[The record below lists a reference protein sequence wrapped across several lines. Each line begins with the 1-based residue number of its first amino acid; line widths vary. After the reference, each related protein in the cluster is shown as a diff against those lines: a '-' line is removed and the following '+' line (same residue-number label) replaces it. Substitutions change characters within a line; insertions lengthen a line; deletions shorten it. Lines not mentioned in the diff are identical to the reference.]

1 MKNVQCYM
9 MKEKITINKL
19 VHLKHL
25 SGMAYFSNAHNKTFE
40 NQVVVDTLKVAF
52 NTTFNIIH
60 DTLKI

>member
-1 MKNVQCYM
+1 

-40 NQVVVDTLKVAF
+40 NQVFVDTLKVAF